1 MVQLS
6 DPHMTTGKTI
16 ALTRLP
22 LLAIFLLLNMLS
34 MLVLTFLPRSKS
46 HFISLIQIF
55 VFTSFFEN
63 TEDKMS
69 VSGIFVTTG
78 ACGAFS
84 GSRPFSV

>member
-1 MVQLS
+1 MVCLDLPGFESLS
-6 DPHMTTGKTI
+6 GL
-16 ALTRLP
+16 AL
-22 LLAIFLLLNMLS
+22 LS
-34 MLVLTFLPRSKS
+34 MNYHPTFFGQSQVTQT
-46 HFISLIQIF
+46 LIQIF